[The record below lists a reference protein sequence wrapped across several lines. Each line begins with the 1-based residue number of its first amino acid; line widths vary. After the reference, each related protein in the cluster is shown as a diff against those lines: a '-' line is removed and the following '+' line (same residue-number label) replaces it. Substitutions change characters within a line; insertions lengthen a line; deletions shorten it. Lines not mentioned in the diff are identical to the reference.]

1 MRIVMD
7 RKPKILFL
15 FSDTGGGHRSA
26 AESIIE
32 AIHLE
37 FPDQYETKMIDIFR
51 EYAPLPLNFAPE
63 IYPHLSR
70 YPRMWKI
77 GYKLSDEP
85 KRMKIFYDAMWPYL
99 RRAVHNLFR
108 ENQVDLMVSVHQLVN
123 IPLMRARLKNNVKFV
138 TVVTDLVST
147 HSSWYHPG
155 ADLVIV
161 PTIPAKE
168 KALRNGLPIEKI
180 QVIGQPIA
188 DKYLRRSKSKI
199 ELRESFGWEQ
209 DLITILLVGGGEGM
223 GNLEQHA
230 YAINQSKLP
239 VQLVIV
245 AGRNQALKQKLENEK
260 WKFPVHVYGFVDQM
274 PEFMQAADILLT
286 KAGPGTISESFI
298 AGLPLLL
305 YSRMPGQEDGN
316 IGYVVNQ
323 NAGYWVPDPGQ
334 MINCLKKW
342 VDKPEELIKVAARS
356 KQLAKPNA
364 SREIARE
371 LIWQISP
378 SDVNRTWISV

>member
-1 MRIVMD
+1 MMN
-7 RKPKILFL
+7 RKPRILFL

-26 AESIIE
+26 AEAIIE

-70 YPRMWKI
+70 HPRMWKL
-77 GYKLSDEP
+77 GYELSDEP
-85 KRMKIFYDAMWPYL
+85 RRMRIFYDAMWPYL
-99 RRAVHNLFR
+99 RRAVHKLFR
-108 ENQVDLMVSVHQLVN
+108 DNQVDLMVSVHQLVN
-123 IPLMRARLKNNVKFV
+123 IPLLRARLKNNVKFV

-168 KALRNGLPIEKI
+168 KALRSGLPIEKVH
-180 QVIGQPIA
+180 VIGQPIA
-188 DKYLRRSKSKI
+188 DKYVHQCKRKI
-199 ELRESFGWEQ
+199 ELRDSYGWKK
-209 DLITILLVGGGEGM
+209 DLVTILLVGGGDGM

-230 YAINQSKLP
+230 YAINHSNLP

-245 AGRNQALKQKLENEK
+245 AGRNQVLKQKLENEK
-260 WKFPVHVYGFVDQM
+260 WNIPVHINGFVSEM

-286 KAGPGTISESFI
+286 KAGPGTISEAFI
-298 AGLPLLL
+298 AGLPILL
-305 YSRMPGQEDGN
+305 YSRIPGQEDGN

-334 MINCLKKW
+334 MVDCLRDW
-342 VDKPEELIKVAARS
+342 VNNPEELQKVASRS

-364 SREIARE
+364 TRDIAKE
-371 LIWQISP
+371 LINQINCSNI
-378 SDVNRTWISV
+378 NRA